1 MDTND
6 VIIGTREAAAT
17 KAILGAAFE
26 VSNQLGHGFLEAL
39 YRRALLKEL
48 AHRGLNAEQEIPF
61 PVNYRGE
68 LIGNYIADLVVEG
81 CVIVELKAVETI
93 VPAHVSQ
100 VLNYLRASGFR
111 TGMLLNFGQERVQY
125 RRILNTR

>member
-1 MDTND
+1 MNTNEIAID
-6 VIIGTREAAAT
+6 AREEAIT

-26 VSNQLGHGFLEAL
+26 VANLLGHGFVEVL

-48 AHRGLNAEQEIPF
+48 SERGLHALPEVAF
-61 PVNYRGE
+61 PVSYKGE

-81 CVIVELKAVETI
+81 SVIVELKAAEAL

-100 VLNYLRASGFR
+100 VLNYLRASGCSV
-111 TGMLLNFGQERVQY
+111 GMLLNFGQERVQY